1 MHGNV
6 VTIVSIGD
14 CMPTCNAGSEIK
26 GHVHL
31 QRMGR
36 SMHGAT
42 RQTGVSALSLTQ
54 AAVRWA
60 CACSPSRVVSLMSG
74 CPPCTTGGDRKI
86 YAAVLYSC
94 GCSSPAA
101 PVCCRP
107 RARAADNVCNPAQA
121 TEDEILG
128 ACIWAPQKVKAL
140 SGVKIQRVLSASYQR
155 NFRLLLIC
163 VAKAGLPWL
172 HPQAPCLCPLR

>member
-54 AAVRWA
+54 AAVRRLQSLQSGVTHVWLPTLHYRGRQKDL
-60 CACSPSRVVSLMSG
+60 CCRVVFLWVFLTCSTCLLSTSRQG
-74 CPPCTTGGDRKI
+74 C
-86 YAAVLYSC
+86 
-94 GCSSPAA
+94 
-101 PVCCRP
+101 
-107 RARAADNVCNPAQA
+107 
-121 TEDEILG
+121 
-128 ACIWAPQKVKAL
+128 
-140 SGVKIQRVLSASYQR
+140 
-155 NFRLLLIC
+155 
-163 VAKAGLPWL
+163 
-172 HPQAPCLCPLR
+172 